1 MHQVALFWALRAQL
15 AEVVESTV
23 LLDRWM
29 YMHECGF
36 ATAAV
41 PLFDPTISPR
51 NVAFIAVRPL

>member
-1 MHQVALFWALRAQL
+1 VALFWALRAQL
-15 AEVVESTV
+15 AEVVESIV

-36 ATAAV
+36 TTAAV

-51 NVAFIAVRPL
+51 NIALIAARNV

>member
-1 MHQVALFWALRAQL
+1 MALFWALRAQL